1 MDNLVLCF
9 ASVLP
14 AVSIICILRI
24 AWGIVVDSF
33 TGGF

>member
-14 AVSIICILRI
+14 AVFIICILRI
-24 AWGIVVDSF
+24 VWGIVIDAF

>member
-9 ASVLP
+9 SSVLP
-14 AVSIICILRI
+14 AVAIICILRI
-24 AWGIVVDSF
+24 VWGIVIDAF

>member
-9 ASVLP
+9 SCVLP
-14 AVSIICILRI
+14 AVTIICLLKVV
-24 AWGIVVDSF
+24 WGIVIDAF